1 MTGLNDRA
9 QDCVYLAPPWSGPV
23 LGPCSAVSTRY
34 VPPGGWFYKS
44 LK

>member
-1 MTGLNDRA
+1 MTDLNDRA
-9 QDCVYLAPPWSGPV
+9 QDCLYLAPPSAV
-23 LGPCSAVSTRY
+23 LGRGLLQAVSIRY

>member
-1 MTGLNDRA
+1 MTEPNDRA
-9 QDCVYLAPPWSGPV
+9 QICLYLAPPSGGFGRE
-23 LGPCSAVSTRY
+23 LLRTVSIRY